1 MIRAIAAID
10 DRLGLATD
18 TGIPW
23 NVPADVAHF
32 RAMTASS
39 NVLMGYATYA
49 EFERPMPERINY
61 VATRRGEALRPGF
74 VAVDDVGSFLSD
86 GLVGDI
92 WVIGGAMVYAS
103 TLPFVQE
110 LSLTRVQGDFGCTK
124 FFPPFETSFRLATD
138 ALPRAADGVPA
149 IRIQTWQRDLSLSR
163 SEEAEDRSSSSS

>member
-1 MIRAIAAID
+1 MD

-18 TGIPW
+18 MGIPW
-23 NVPADVAHF
+23 KVPADVAHF

-61 VATRRGEALRPGF
+61 VATKRGAALRTGF
-74 VAVDDVGSFLSD
+74 VAVDDVESFLCD

-110 LSLTRVQGDFGCTK
+110 LSLTRVHGDFDCTK
-124 FFPPFETSFRLATD
+124 FFPPFETSFRLATE
-138 ALPRAADGVPA
+138 AVPRAADGVPA
-149 IRIQTWQRDLSLSR
+149 IRFQTWQRDLGLSK
-163 SEEAEDRSSSSS
+163 SEAPAQYRSSSSS